1 MEQKCNFK
9 EDMINEENIVSD
21 KDLITDDKEE

>member
-9 EDMINEENIVSD
+9 EDMINEGNIVSD

>member
-1 MEQKCNFK
+1 MNQKCDFK
-9 EDMINEENIVSD
+9 EDMINEKNIVSD